1 MFNSTQKLMTI
12 ITFVSISSIAIAQQP
27 AQVINFQA
35 LSSCM
40 DEDGVFLLTTTE
52 RHMTIT
58 HSAQGTINLVAK
70 GECPTSSN
78 RAVKFDNYDFNVAC
92 NGGVAGLLPYWKYH
106 MRPDGNYTL
115 KCSSH

>member
-12 ITFVSISSIAIAQQP
+12 ITFVSISSIALAQQP

-35 LSSCM
+35 ISSCM

-58 HSAQGTINLVAK
+58 QSAQGTINLVAK

-78 RAVKFDNYDFNVAC
+78 RAVKFDNYDFNIAC

>member
-1 MFNSTQKLMTI
+1 MFNSIKKLMTVV
-12 ITFVSISSIAIAQQP
+12 TFASISSIALAQP
-27 AQVINFQA
+27 AEVVSFQA

-52 RHMTIT
+52 RHMIIT
-58 HSAQGTINLVAK
+58 QSAQGTINLVAK

-78 RAVKFDNYDFNVAC
+78 RAVKFDNYDFNISC

-106 MRPDGNYTL
+106 MRPDGKYTL

>member
-12 ITFVSISSIAIAQQP
+12 ITFVSISSIALAQQP

-35 LSSCM
+35 ISSCM